1 MPLENFLREF
11 FELQATLK
19 IAIERIQNRVIDAQ
33 VYLNAQVKTR
43 RPSFTLLYVKLFNAL
58 EYNFYLSIKRNSFMN
73 RLNFHFKIALALL
86 LISVAQSMGQSAN
99 PALFSDMKWRMI
111 GPHRAGR
118 TIGAVGVPQQPN
130 VFYIGVNNGG
140 VWKTT
145 DYGRTWEPIFDDQ
158 PTGSIGDITIAPSN
172 PNVIYVGSGE
182 GVQRP
187 DLSVGDGVYK
197 SMDAGKTWKHMGLRD
212 GQQIGG
218 LAVHPKDENIVF
230 VAVLGHPYGAN
241 TERGVFRSKD
251 GGATWEKV
259 LYKDENTG
267 AVQVTIDP
275 NNPNV
280 VYADL
285 WASRQG
291 PWENGAWQG
300 PESGMYKS
308 TDGGTTWKKLTKGL
322 PTFEQGLGRVG
333 FCIAPGNSNRMY
345 ATVDAG
351 DNGGIYRSDDAGES
365 WTRVSADGRHWSRG
379 SDFAE
384 VKVHP
389 NNPDI
394 VFSANVVT
402 WKSEDG
408 GKTWTGFRGAPG
420 GDDYHRIWI
429 NPNNPDIMLFA
440 VDQGAIITVNGGK
453 TFSSW
458 YNQPTAQFY
467 HVSTDNAFP
476 YNVYGGQ
483 QENGSVGIASRGND
497 GQITFREWHPV
508 GVEEYGYVAADPLD
522 ANIIYGGKITKY
534 DKRTGQIQNIAP
546 EAVRSGKYR
555 FLRTCPVLFSP
566 INPKTLYFA
575 GNVIFKTQNGG
586 HSWDVISPDLSRES
600 WDVPDNIGVFKD
612 DKMKT
617 MPRRGVVYT
626 IAPSPL
632 DSNVMWAGTDDG
644 LIHVTRDGG
653 KFWNNVT
660 PPEITSW
667 SKVSIMEAS
676 HFDVNTA
683 YAAVNRIRLDD
694 MTPHI
699 YKTTDG
705 GKTWKKI
712 VNGIPNDPINAVKED
727 PQTRGLLFA
736 GSERFVNVSF
746 DDGENWQSLKLNMP
760 PSSIRDLV
768 IKDDDLVVGTH
779 GRSFW
784 ILDNITPLRQ
794 LKATASQTT
803 ILYKPQ
809 STYRIRWSMNPDT
822 PLPQEEP
829 GGQNPPDGAMVDYYL
844 KDKVNGEVT
853 LEILNE
859 QNRVIR
865 KYSSNDKPYKIP
877 EVNIPLYWIRPQQ
890 ILSGD
895 AGHHRFLW
903 DLHYRPLNVPAS
915 FPMNAIYKDTAPE
928 PTSPWVM
935 PGEYTIKLTVNGQSQ
950 TQKLTIKMDPRVTMT
965 FMQLRE
971 QHDLSWDCYQKE
983 SRLLEALQVY
993 EDLNN
998 QISKL
1003 KEDKKAVKLASTINS
1018 VHEQLKNAAKGQSS
1032 SLESMNTFY
1041 SRVFS
1046 IMQDADMPV
1055 TTQVKSAINE
1065 NWSSYNQVMATW
1077 TAAIK
1082 NVLNLNEQIK
1092 KAGLQPIKM

>member
-1 MPLENFLREF
+1 MKKLFVFAL
-11 FELQATLK
+11 LCASM
-19 IAIERIQNRVIDAQ
+19 
-33 VYLNAQVKTR
+33 YSNAQVD
-43 RPSFTLLYVKLFNAL
+43 PSLF
-58 EYNFYLSIKRNSFMN
+58 K
-73 RLNFHFKIALALL
+73 
-86 LISVAQSMGQSAN
+86 
-99 PALFSDMKWRMI
+99 DMKWRMI

-130 VFYIGVNNGG
+130 LFYMAANNGG

-145 DYGRTWEPIFDDQ
+145 DYGRTWDPIFDDQ
-158 PTGSIGDITIAPSN
+158 PTGSIGDIAVAPSN

-197 SMDAGKTWKHMGLRD
+197 STDAGKTWKNIGLRD
-212 GQQIGG
+212 GLQIGG
-218 LAVHPKDENIVF
+218 LAIDPKDENKVF

-241 TERGVFRSKD
+241 TERGVYRTKD
-251 GGATWEKV
+251 GGATWERV

-275 NNPNV
+275 NNSNI

-285 WASRQG
+285 WAARQG

-300 PESGMYKS
+300 KESGLYKS
-308 TDGGTTWKKLTKGL
+308 VDGGTTWKKLTRGL
-322 PTFEQGLGRVG
+322 PTVDQELGRIG
-333 FCIAPGNSNRMY
+333 FCIAPSNSNRLY

-351 DNGGIYRSDDAGES
+351 DFGGIYRSDDAGEN

-389 NNPDI
+389 QNPDI

-467 HVSTDNAFP
+467 HVSTDNDFP

-483 QENGSVGIASRGND
+483 QENGSVGIASRSND
-497 GQITFREWHPV
+497 GQITFHDWHPV

-522 ANIIYGGKITKY
+522 PNIIYGGKLTKF

-555 FLRTCPVLFSP
+555 FLRTAPVLFSP
-566 INPKTLYFA
+566 LDPRTLYYA
-575 GNVIFKTQNGG
+575 GNVIFKTQTGG
-586 HSWDVISPDLSRES
+586 KSWEIISPDLSRES
-600 WDVPDNIGVFKD
+600 WDVPESIGVYKD

-626 IAPSPL
+626 LGLSSL
-632 DSNVMWAGTDDG
+632 DVNLIWAGTDDG
-644 LIHVTRDGG
+644 LIWITHDGG
-653 KFWNNVT
+653 KTWFNVT
-660 PPEITSW
+660 PPQISSW
-667 SKVSIMEAS
+667 SKISIIEAS
-676 HFDVNTA
+676 HFDKNVA

-694 MTPHI
+694 QRPHI
-699 YKTTDG
+699 YKTVDG
-705 GKTWKKI
+705 GKTWKEI
-712 VNGIPNDPINAVKED
+712 VTGLPNDPINSVKED
-727 PQTRGLLFA
+727 LLTKGLLFA
-736 GSERFVNVSF
+736 GSERFVTISF
-746 DDGENWQSLKLNMP
+746 DDGEHWQSLRLNMP
-760 PSSIRDLV
+760 CTSVRDLV
-768 IKDDDLVVGTH
+768 IKDDDLVIGTH

-784 ILDNITPLRQ
+784 ILDDITPLRQ
-794 LKATASQTT
+794 IKNETASQKV

-809 STYRIRWSMNPDT
+809 TALRIRWSMNPDT

-829 GGQNPPDGAMVDYYL
+829 GGQNPPDGAIIDYYL
-844 KDKVNGEVT
+844 KDKASEVT
-853 LEILNE
+853 LEILNDE
-859 QNRVIR
+859 GKVVR
-865 KYSSNDKPYKIP
+865 KYSSKDELYKIP
-877 EVNIPLYWIRPQQ
+877 ELNIPLYWIRPQQ
-890 ILSGD
+890 ILSNE

-903 DLHYRPLNVPAS
+903 DMHYAPLNVDVS
-915 FPMNAIYKDTAPE
+915 FPMSAVYQNTAPE

-935 PGEYTIKLTVNGQSQ
+935 PEEYSVRLTVNGQQQ
-950 TQKLTIKMDPRVTMT
+950 TQKFTVKIDPRVESTNA
-965 FMQLRE
+965 QLQE
-971 QHDLSWDCYQKE
+971 QHDLSLICYDTRKSAVEVMQK
-983 SRLLEALQVY
+983 
-993 EDLNN
+993 
-998 QISKL
+998 ISKFENQLAAVKAKPSFEKEL
-1003 KEDKKAVKLASTINS
+1003 KEFRNKLSSVKNTPWDNLLRNS
-1018 VHEQLKNAAKGQSS
+1018 ERLFTVL
-1032 SLESMNTFY
+1032 
-1041 SRVFS
+1041 
-1046 IMQDADMPV
+1046 QDSDMPV
-1055 TTQVKSAINE
+1055 TDQARQAVNDLQLAFKGATDSWKKFLSVDLVKVNSTLKKNG
-1065 NWSSYNQVMATW
+1065 V
-1077 TAAIK
+1077 AAI
-1082 NVLNLNEQIK
+1082 VE
-1092 KAGLQPIKM
+1092 